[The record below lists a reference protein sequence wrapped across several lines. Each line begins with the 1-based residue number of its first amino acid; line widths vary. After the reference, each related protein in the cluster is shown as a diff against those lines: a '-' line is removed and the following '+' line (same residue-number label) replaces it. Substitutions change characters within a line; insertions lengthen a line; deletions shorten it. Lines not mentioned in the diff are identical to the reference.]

1 MKKAISLLS
10 AMLLSLS
17 TAPMIVSAED
27 SEPVVYEIG
36 DVTHDG
42 IIDAI
47 DATLVLR
54 YYTLSISAPGGI
66 SVDDP
71 DFPLDLRDELQSPRY
86 EHIKENGD
94 INGDGIIDGMDAVTI
109 LKIYTDR
116 LSTITTYEMGDVN
129 HDGMIDPVDAC
140 LVLSYYTYSISG
152 PDGTPDDR
160 INHPYFKYISEYADI
175 DGDGTINGKD
185 AAAILKIYQDRSG
198 DTREDYNAS
207 EYLEEHGYV
216 FN

>member
-42 IIDAI
+42 VVDAI

-66 SVDDP
+66 SIDNP
-71 DFPLDLRDELQSPRY
+71 EFPLSLREELQSPCY

-94 INGDGIIDGMDAVTI
+94 INGDGIIDGTDAVTI

-140 LVLSYYTYSISG
+140 LVTAYYTYSISG
-152 PDGTPDDR
+152 IDGKPNDR
-160 INHPYFKYISEYADI
+160 INHPHFKYISEYADI
-175 DGDGTINGKD
+175 NDDGIIDGDD
-185 AAAILKIYQDRSG
+185 ATTILKIYENRSG
-198 DTREDYNAS
+198 DVGKKYIVD

-216 FN
+216 FD

>member
-10 AMLLSLS
+10 AMLLVLS
-17 TAPMIVSAED
+17 ASPMIVSAED

-47 DATLVLR
+47 DATLVLN
-54 YYTLSISAPGGI
+54 YYTLSISI
-66 SVDDP
+66 SCPDGTDDP
-71 DFPLDLRDELQSPRY
+71 DFASDLREELQSPRY
-86 EHIKENGD
+86 EHINENGD
-94 INGDGIIDGMDAVTI
+94 INGDGVIDGTDAVTI
-109 LKIYTDR
+109 LKVYTDR

-152 PDGTPDDR
+152 TDDTPDDR

-175 DGDGTINGKD
+175 DGDGEINGKD
-185 AAAILKIYQDRSG
+185 ATAILKIYQDRSG

-207 EYLEEHGYV
+207 EYLKEHGYV

>member
-10 AMLLSLS
+10 AALLSLS

-42 IIDAI
+42 VIDAI
-47 DATLVLR
+47 DATLVLN
-54 YYTLSISAPGGI
+54 YYTLIISISCPEDT
-66 SVDDP
+66 DDP
-71 DFPLDLRDELQSPRY
+71 DFASDLREELQSPRY
-86 EHIKENGD
+86 EHINENGD
-94 INGDGIIDGMDAVTI
+94 INGDGVIDGTDAVTI
-109 LKIYTDR
+109 LKIYTDH

-152 PDGTPDDR
+152 TDGTPDDR

-175 DGDGTINGKD
+175 DGDGVINSKD
-185 AAAILKIYQDRSG
+185 ATAILKIYQDRSG
-198 DTREDYNAS
+198 DTRENYNAS

>member
-36 DVTHDG
+36 DITHDG
-42 IIDAI
+42 VVDAI

-71 DFPLDLRDELQSPRY
+71 DFPLDLREELQSPRY
-86 EHIKENGD
+86 KYIKENGD
-94 INGDGIIDGMDAVTI
+94 INGDGIIDGVDAANI
-109 LKIYTDR
+109 LKNYTDR

-129 HDGMIDPVDAC
+129 HDGMINPVDAC
-140 LVLSYYTYSISG
+140 LVAAYYTYSISG
-152 PDGTPDDR
+152 IDGKPNDKV
-160 INHPYFKYISEYADI
+160 NHPHFKYISEYADI
-175 DGDGTINGKD
+175 NDDGIIDGKD
-185 AAAILKIYQDRSG
+185 ASAILKIYENRSG
-198 DTREDYNAS
+198 DVGNKYIVD

-216 FN
+216 FD

>member
-1 MKKAISLLS
+1 
-10 AMLLSLS
+10 MLLSLS
-17 TAPMIVSAED
+17 TAPMIVSAEN

-42 IIDAI
+42 VIDAI
-47 DATLVLR
+47 DATLVLN
-54 YYTLSISAPGGI
+54 YYTLSISI
-66 SVDDP
+66 SCPEDTDDP
-71 DFPLDLRDELQSPRY
+71 DFASDLREELQSPRY
-86 EHIKENGD
+86 EHINENGD
-94 INGDGIIDGMDAVTI
+94 INGDGVIDGTDAVTI
-109 LKIYTDR
+109 LKIYTDH

-152 PDGTPDDR
+152 TDGTPDDR

-175 DGDGTINGKD
+175 DGDGVINSKD
-185 AAAILKIYQDRSG
+185 ATAILKIYQDRSG
-198 DTREDYNAS
+198 DTRENYNAS